1 MLMLATAR
9 RLPYLDREVRE
20 GRFSVRLEP
29 SAMGSELDGKTAG
42 VVGFGRIGQR
52 FAAMCR
58 DALHMPVLAYD
69 PYVDP
74 GDIERWGAT
83 PVGDLHDLAAQVD
96 ILSIHVPLTPSTHYL
111 LDERVIRALKPG
123 AIVINTSRGPVVDE
137 EPLVEAL
144 VDGHLAGAGLDVF
157 DPQPP
162 AADNPLLALDQ
173 VVLTPHVASNTGE
186 GRLRMGM
193 TVVEDILRALRGERP
208 CYLAN
213 PEVWHSRRTLIS

>member
-1 MLMLATAR
+1 
-9 RLPYLDREVRE
+9 
-20 GRFSVRLEP
+20 
-29 SAMGSELDGKTAG
+29 
-42 VVGFGRIGQR
+42 
-52 FAAMCR
+52 MCR
-58 DALHMPVLAYD
+58 DALDMPVLACD
-69 PYVDP
+69 PYIDP

-83 PVGDLHDLAAQVD
+83 PVRDLYDMAGQVD
-96 ILSIHVPLTPSTHYL
+96 ILSIHVPLTAITHHL
-111 LDERVIRALKPG
+111 LDERIIRALKPG

-137 EPLVEAL
+137 GPLVEAL

-162 AADNPLLALDQ
+162 AADNPLLALDK

-193 TVVEDILRALRGERP
+193 TVVEDVLRALRGERP

-213 PEVWHSRRTLIS
+213 PEVWHSRRVLNP